1 MSSYNTK
8 PEIID
13 LYLGTLFDMIS
24 LKWCFWN
31 YRRKIENT
39 FKDSE
44 GIITTLQNEVDKYLQ
59 NCKVE
64 LRVLKFMLKNEKKL
78 YLNDIYDVLEMF
90 DKNYEERYMF
100 MQELIDNLQ
109 VALDLE
115 FIYRFYMPK
124 NKPKVLSEDD
134 YGRYISYVKG
144 FSINRVKNFLIDEG
158 VYDEDT
164 FDDALKHTKFLKV
177 DAKDNL
183 EMFGLFDK
191 GLLIANVNDELSTLV
206 AIHVFIHQ
214 ALLNKRK
221 DIADDD
227 VSLGEE
233 MSKFYEGL
241 FKQESYFVD
250 VELCFSDSVLEM
262 LKDYKDE
269 KFDDQIKKLKNI
281 KAGKKL

>member
-1 MSSYNTK
+1 MTSYNTK

-13 LYLGTLFDMIS
+13 LYLGTFFDMIS

-59 NCKVE
+59 NCKIE

-109 VALDLE
+109 IALDLE

-124 NKPKVLSEDD
+124 NKPKVLSEVD

-144 FSINRVKNFLIDEG
+144 FNINRVKNFLIDEG

-183 EMFGLFDK
+183 DMFGLFDK
-191 GLLIANVNDELSTLV
+191 GLLIADVKDELSTLV

-250 VELCFSDSVLEM
+250 IELCFSDSVLEM

-269 KFDDQIKKLKNI
+269 KFDDQIKKLKSI